1 MYNLVT
7 QYINPLFAKF
17 NKSKIRRLSK
27 EGGIIL
33 LGQANSILT
42 SLILVRLLTETL
54 LPAEYG
60 KLSLALSVG
69 PFVCQIAFAVSM
81 PGIGRYF
88 ALAIERV
95 KQYEF
100 YKASMQMMLYST
112 IISITLI
119 IVLLFGFEY
128 FDIINMKVIVT
139 MSILYLIISNY
150 NTIFTEF
157 QNVARQRHIA
167 VFHSFLDSWLKIG
180 LVFLLVHFF
189 FNKAETIVTA
199 YIFSLLIVLA
209 SQKYFLKK
217 VIPID
222 EFSSTEVKKWKKK
235 VFNFSKPFLWFNIF
249 TGLQSIGDKW
259 SLAYF
264 TNKSNVGFY
273 APLTQLGYTPLLMI
287 AGLTTT
293 LIGPILF
300 MKSGDGT
307 DSERNS
313 NVKKITILLAG
324 VAIAIT
330 FLCFLVTLIFHKMIF
345 NIFVAKEYH
354 QVSHLLPWMVISGG
368 LFSTAQIFSLKL
380 MSDLKTKALILPK
393 IISSL
398 LGVGLSILGAYY
410 GGINGIVIASVTF
423 SLLQFI
429 WLGIVSLKTN
439 NNPAN

>member
-1 MYNLVT
+1 
-7 QYINPLFAKF
+7 
-17 NKSKIRRLSK
+17 
-27 EGGIIL
+27 
-33 LGQANSILT
+33 
-42 SLILVRLLTETL
+42 
-54 LPAEYG
+54 
-60 KLSLALSVG
+60 
-69 PFVCQIAFAVSM
+69 
-81 PGIGRYF
+81 
-88 ALAIERV
+88 
-95 KQYEF
+95 
-100 YKASMQMMLYST
+100 
-112 IISITLI
+112 
-119 IVLLFGFEY
+119 
-128 FDIINMKVIVT
+128 
-139 MSILYLIISNY
+139 
-150 NTIFTEF
+150 
-157 QNVARQRHIA
+157 
-167 VFHSFLDSWLKIG
+167 
-180 LVFLLVHFF
+180 
-189 FNKAETIVTA
+189 
-199 YIFSLLIVLA
+199 
-209 SQKYFLKK
+209 
-217 VIPID
+217 
-222 EFSSTEVKKWKKK
+222 
-235 VFNFSKPFLWFNIF
+235 LWFNIF